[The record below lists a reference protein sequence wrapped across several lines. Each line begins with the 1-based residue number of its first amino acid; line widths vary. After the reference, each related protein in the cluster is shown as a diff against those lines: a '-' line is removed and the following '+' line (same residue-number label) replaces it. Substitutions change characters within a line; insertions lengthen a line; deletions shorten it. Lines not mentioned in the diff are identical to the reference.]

1 MLLDSLSIY
10 FHKSS
15 LVTLLKKEPYFVRGP
30 CFRKCQGIKW
40 ITPLSHIKRL
50 KWPRPELTAHGQN
63 GSWHLVSGERRSVST
78 LSNNEPQCYF
88 HLLKESHRMWQRA
101 SYRGLNVSLPA
112 TRPDPVFTGPPPFR
126 SREMS
131 RRPTG
136 DRPCSG
142 QEEAR
147 CRWVAAHTDVA
158 GVLGL
163 PR

>member
-30 CFRKCQGIKW
+30 CFGKCQGIKW
-40 ITPLSHIKRL
+40 ITPLSHIK
-50 KWPRPELTAHGQN
+50 PRPELTAHGQN
-63 GSWHLVSGERRSVST
+63 SSWHLVSGARRSVSAV
-78 LSNNEPQCYF
+78 SNNEPQCYF
-88 HLLKESHRMWQRA
+88 RLLKESHRMWQRA

-112 TRPDPVFTGPPPFR
+112 TRPDPVFTGPPPLR

-147 CRWVAAHTDVA
+147 RDGAIPLQADADLA

-163 PR
+163 QFN